1 MVQDYYQRLG
11 IGRSSSADEI
21 KKAYRK
27 LAKQYH
33 PDHNQGS
40 KTAEDNFKSVNE
52 AFEIL
57 SDPKK
62 RKLYDEFGDDAA
74 KLGWDEKK
82 AENFRAYRNGGNTGG
97 GGSVGGQGM
106 PFDFNV
112 NGEPGGPGFDFESIL
127 GEMFGARGAQAGG
140 RRRRGPVPGGDLVTT
155 MEVSLSE
162 AVLGGERT
170 IQVGPKRLSVK
181 IPQGV
186 ETGSRIRLTGQ
197 GEPGERGGP
206 PGDLY
211 VDLEVT
217 EHPHVRR
224 EGNDLY
230 VDLPV
235 TISEAI
241 NGAEVKVPIFGGSGV
256 VTVRPG
262 TQSGSKLRLRGKGVP
277 GLKGAVHGDLYLV
290 VQVKVPAATDAATK
304 AALEVIEQAYGG
316 NVRADLKL

>member
-11 IGRSSSADEI
+11 VSRSANADEI

-40 KTAEDNFKSVNE
+40 KSAEDNFKQVNE

-82 AENFRAYRNGGNTGG
+82 AENFRAYRNGAAGFGG
-97 GGSVGGQGM
+97 GGSGGM
-106 PFDFNV
+106 PFDFSV
-112 NGEPGGPGFDFESIL
+112 NGEPGGAGFDFESIL
-127 GEMFGARGAQAGG
+127 GEMFGARGGGGG
-140 RRRRGPVPGGDLVTT
+140 RRRRGPAAGGDLSTT

-170 IQVGPKRLSVK
+170 IMVGPKRLSVK
-181 IPQGV
+181 IPAGV
-186 ETGSRIRLTGQ
+186 ETGSRIRLAGQ

-211 VDLEVT
+211 VDLVVS
-217 EHPHVRR
+217 EHSNVRR
-224 EGNDLY
+224 DGNDLY

-235 TISEAI
+235 TLSEAI
-241 NGAEVKVPIFGGSGV
+241 SGAEVKVPIFGGSGV

-262 TQSGSKLRLRGKGVP
+262 TQSGTKLRLRGKGVP
-277 GLKGAVHGDLYLV
+277 QLKSTGPAGDLYFV
-290 VQVKVPAATDAATK
+290 VQVKVPVASDEAAKK
-304 AALEVIEQAYGG
+304 AVEVLERGYLGD
-316 NVRADLKL
+316 VRADLKL